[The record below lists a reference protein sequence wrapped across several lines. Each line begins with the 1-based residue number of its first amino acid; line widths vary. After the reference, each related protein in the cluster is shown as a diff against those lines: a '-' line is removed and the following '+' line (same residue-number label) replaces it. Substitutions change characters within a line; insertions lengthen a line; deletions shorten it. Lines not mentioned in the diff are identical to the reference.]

1 MTVKILKQYN
11 SQNFDNRSKN
21 TKIKYIILH
30 YTETDNLIQAVN
42 ILSDKIRKVSSHYV
56 IDQDG
61 MIYQLVDDSLRAWHA
76 GLSYWKKDINLN
88 DNSIGIE
95 IVNKGEQSKNKFSDL
110 QIEKLIAL
118 LQFLINKYQISKYNI
133 LGHSDVAPTRKIDP
147 GIFFPWKQLFSF
159 SIGLPIYSN
168 YRKINLRPLDE
179 LTLQKFFNN
188 LDYIGYS
195 QIEIKKNLNK
205 KNLSIVN
212 AFHRHF
218 YPILLNKDPNYTSF
232 EISEKLKQDIRKKV

>member
-1 MTVKILKQYN
+1 MTVKILKQFN

-30 YTETDNLIQAVN
+30 YTETENLRQAIN
-42 ILSDKIRKVSSHYV
+42 ILCDNIKKVSSHYV
-56 IDQDG
+56 IDNDG
-61 MIYQLVDDSLRAWHA
+61 MIYQLVDDSFRAWHA

-95 IVNKGEQSKNKFSDL
+95 IVNKGELAKNKFSDL
-110 QIEKLIAL
+110 QIEKLIGL
-118 LQFLINKYQISKYNI
+118 LQSLINKYQISKYNI

-147 GIFFPWKQLFSF
+147 GILFPWKQLFSL
-159 SIGLPIYSN
+159 SIGLPVYTYN
-168 YRKINLRPLDE
+168 RKINFCPLDS
-179 LTLQKFFNN
+179 LTLHKFFKN
-188 LDYIGYS
+188 LEYIGYS
-195 QIEIKKNLNK
+195 QIEVKKNLNK

-218 YPILLNKDPNYTSF
+218 YPKLLGRNPSHTSF
-232 EISEKLKQDIRKKV
+232 EISEKLKQNLKKKV